1 VISHRGKLK
10 KNVRKL
16 QRDMRFRQEA
26 VRYRGPSTT
35 RSAALPSDRV
45 GTLSAPDLTAP
56 AGKTADR
63 RELSDEEELA
73 LEEAGRA
80 LAQMNCEEAQS
91 ILRDAEDY
99 LANVI
104 KEGAQWQEYCSTSSI
119 SRKNGPRIYSDEK
132 VVITLNHQGQNYT
145 SILTADEA
153 EKRDLVKVIPRP
165 IAGQY
170 NMPLPPYMGLSE
182 AAEYLGT
189 TPQYLSGKISKRN
202 DFPRPIA
209 VLRCGPIWK
218 TEEIIEYWREKN

>member
-1 VISHRGKLK
+1 
-10 KNVRKL
+10 
-16 QRDMRFRQEA
+16 M
-26 VRYRGPSTT
+26 RYRGPSST
-35 RSAALPSDRV
+35 RSAALPSDQV
-45 GTLSAPDLTAP
+45 GPLSAPDLTAP
-56 AGKTADR
+56 AEKTADR
-63 RELSDEEELA
+63 RKLSDEEELA

-80 LAQMNCEEAQS
+80 LAQMKCEEAQS
-91 ILRDAEDY
+91 ILRDAGEH

-119 SRKNGPRIYSDEK
+119 SRKDGPRIYSDEK
-132 VVITLNHQGQNYT
+132 VIITLNHQGQNYA

-153 EKRDLVKVIPRP
+153 EKHDLVKVIPRP

-182 AAEYLGT
+182 VAEYLGT

-202 DFPRPIA
+202 DFPKPVS

-218 TEEIIEYWREKN
+218 AEDIIEYRKEKK